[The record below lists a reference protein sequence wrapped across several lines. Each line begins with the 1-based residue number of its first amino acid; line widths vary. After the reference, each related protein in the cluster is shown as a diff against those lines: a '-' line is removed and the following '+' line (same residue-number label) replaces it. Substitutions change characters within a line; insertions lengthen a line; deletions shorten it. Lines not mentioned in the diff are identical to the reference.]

1 MKKSLMFPFL
11 FAALLSLCAC
21 TQGTEADAPTA
32 NAGIILTLRAA
43 EHPEL
48 DFGMAGEQRALMD
61 FAVGTD
67 GLVYLLGQDGQILA
81 YRADGTLAAE
91 YDLALRQQGLTACRI
106 AAGDGVLYLLDGHN
120 NVILTV
126 EQGKIKTVSVLG
138 FSDVGMVKSL
148 YVDWDGVLWL
158 SFANIEGAYTAAIDP
173 SGDEAKIVG
182 ETQPGYLIGPDL
194 TYLPEFLSE
203 QDEAEEAEG
212 KQLGI
217 TLYQNGQ
224 TLDRFCLRAADPH
237 RSITG
242 LQLYGLADDDRDGKT
257 KYAGMLLEFVNET
270 DDPEQEQLLLT
281 PVLIDPE
288 AGTLE
293 AADLSLPDEAV
304 VEPSSEETYR
314 MAFSDEALTIQP
326 IGAYF
331 SGRESGTDYV
341 LTR

>member
-1 MKKSLMFPFL
+1 MKKHLIFPFL
-11 FAALLSLCAC
+11 LAALLALCAC

-32 NAGIILTLRAA
+32 NAGITLTLRAA

-148 YVDWDGVLWL
+148 YVDRDGVLWL
-158 SFANIEGAYTAAIDP
+158 SFANI
-173 SGDEAKIVG
+173 
-182 ETQPGYLIGPDL
+182 
-194 TYLPEFLSE
+194 
-203 QDEAEEAEG
+203 
-212 KQLGI
+212 
-217 TLYQNGQ
+217 
-224 TLDRFCLRAADPH
+224 
-237 RSITG
+237 
-242 LQLYGLADDDRDGKT
+242 
-257 KYAGMLLEFVNET
+257 
-270 DDPEQEQLLLT
+270 
-281 PVLIDPE
+281 
-288 AGTLE
+288 
-293 AADLSLPDEAV
+293 
-304 VEPSSEETYR
+304 
-314 MAFSDEALTIQP
+314 
-326 IGAYF
+326 
-331 SGRESGTDYV
+331 
-341 LTR
+341 

>member
-1 MKKSLMFPFL
+1 M
-11 FAALLSLCAC
+11 
-21 TQGTEADAPTA
+21 
-32 NAGIILTLRAA
+32 
-43 EHPEL
+43 
-48 DFGMAGEQRALMD
+48 
-61 FAVGTD
+61 
-67 GLVYLLGQDGQILA
+67 
-81 YRADGTLAAE
+81 
-91 YDLALRQQGLTACRI
+91 
-106 AAGDGVLYLLDGHN
+106 LYLLDGHN

-126 EQGKIKTVSVLG
+126 EQGKLKTVSVLG

-148 YVDWDGVLWL
+148 YVNRDGVLWL

-224 TLDRFCLRAADPH
+224 TLDHFCISPADPH

-242 LQLYGLADDDRDGKT
+242 LQLYGPTDDDRDGKT

-331 SGRESGTDYV
+331 SGRESSTDYV

>member
-1 MKKSLMFPFL
+1 M
-11 FAALLSLCAC
+11 AVLC
-21 TQGTEADAPTA
+21 QHRGR
-32 NAGIILTLRAA
+32 LHRR
-43 EHPEL
+43 H
-48 DFGMAGEQRALMD
+48 
-61 FAVGTD
+61 
-67 GLVYLLGQDGQILA
+67 
-81 YRADGTLAAE
+81 
-91 YDLALRQQGLTACRI
+91 
-106 AAGDGVLYLLDGHN
+106 
-120 NVILTV
+120 
-126 EQGKIKTVSVLG
+126 
-138 FSDVGMVKSL
+138 
-148 YVDWDGVLWL
+148 
-158 SFANIEGAYTAAIDP
+158 P

-224 TLDRFCLRAADPH
+224 TLDRFCISPADPY

-242 LQLYGLADDDRDGKT
+242 LQLYGPTDDDRDGKT

-270 DDPEQEQLLLT
+270 DDPAQEQLLLT

-314 MAFSDEALTIQP
+314 MAFSDKALTIQP

-331 SGRESGTDYV
+331 SGRESSTDYV